1 LSDRTQFL
9 VGYAERRLGREL
21 TEDEK
26 AQFEGLLTRR
36 EAADLAD
43 SFKAKPTKKS
53 KSKKSSW
60 TPSEDESMDTT
71 IEKVVNSDEV

>member
-26 AQFEGLLTRR
+26 TQFEGLLTRR
-36 EAADLAD
+36 QAADLAD
-43 SFKAKPTKKS
+43 SLKVKPKKAKPKKS
-53 KSKKSSW
+53 KW

-71 IEKVVNSDEV
+71 IEKVVNDEV

>member
-1 LSDRTQFL
+1 MSDRTQFL

-36 EAADLAD
+36 QAADLAD
-43 SFKAKPTKKS
+43 SFKAKPKKA
-53 KSKKSSW
+53 KAKKSSW
-60 TPSEDESMDTT
+60 TPSKDESIETT
-71 IEKVVNSDEV
+71 IEKVVNDEV